1 MKKPPRDRADHI
13 IATIAAQDLATVTGG
28 QQAGGQGPC
37 AGIFDNGAAPN
48 RMAATGSIQG
58 TFAGLTIGGN
68 GGFCVANTD
77 RGIAMWN
84 AASKKDST
92 TDDLVKV
99 LQATK

>member
-1 MKKPPRDRADHI
+1 MRHHEHHTLETLAAADL
-13 IATIAAQDLATVTGG
+13 TTVTGG
-28 QQAGGQGPC
+28 QQAAGGQGPC

-84 AASKKDST
+84 ASSKPGST
-92 TDDLVKV
+92 TDDVVKAA
-99 LQATK
+99 QAIK

>member
-1 MKKPPRDRADHI
+1 MKDHHTFETIGAD
-13 IATIAAQDLATVTGG
+13 DLTNATGG
-28 QQAGGQGPC
+28 AEQGPC

-58 TFAGLTIGGN
+58 SFAGLTIGGN

-99 LQATK
+99 LRETK